1 MSEGPAHPHLSRGQ
15 GDQITYRSA
24 EGASNQ
30 GENDSRS
37 KSGGKNGRASSTL
50 AAWCCL
56 HSKSR
61 AASCES
67 GGGAKGADNSDNNS
81 SGCSVF

>member
-1 MSEGPAHPHLSRGQ
+1 MSEEPNNRFVDHPNSKLESKV
-15 GDQITYRSA
+15 TYRSI
-24 EGASNQ
+24 ERPSDVSLDKKNQSN
-30 GENDSRS
+30 
-37 KSGGKNGRASSTL
+37 TL

-67 GGGAKGADNSDNNS
+67 NGAVKADNNSDNAS